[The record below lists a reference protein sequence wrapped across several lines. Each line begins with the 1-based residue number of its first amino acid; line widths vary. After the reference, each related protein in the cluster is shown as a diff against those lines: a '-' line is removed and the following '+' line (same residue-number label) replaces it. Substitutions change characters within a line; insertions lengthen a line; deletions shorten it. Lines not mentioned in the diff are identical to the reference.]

1 MKRLIRQV
9 NAKDLNTSL
18 LNINEKLAALNV
30 EYNYANLV
38 ANIREFEY
46 YYNLLAEAL
55 GIDVKISVSVRLDHS
70 NKIRID
76 LVKGGKEL
84 KLPDVNTV
92 FHLATDMLINFD
104 ASVRGLYSSYNNEYV
119 GHSAD
124 TSVETSYADDY
135 ISELKAEEAE
145 LETQVAK
152 DGATQQEIA
161 DTIQQADT
169 ETQGRVDEAREEGS
183 DVWDSTW
190 ETNKGSTTTSE
201 EQERAMEA
209 AREYAEDNARQND
222 LNNEAKAA
230 SEAADQANAAAQA
243 ANEAANEAIQSYTE
257 AKDEYNDASRAY
269 DEALAGHGAA
279 IDVQTAAN
287 DGDLPPAGETT
298 VIQGT
303 ADPDSVITITNNG
316 DGTYTYTVE
325 NTNGTTDT
333 RTSTLSDIVNGNDV
347 NNAKSDLDNAQSDL
361 QNAFDHVNT
370 KESEMMDATTAAAA
384 ANAEAKAAQEA
395 ADQANQEAADASI
408 PTATSDELDSGWY
421 NSDAKDDD
429 DSDDWGDFGDLIDGE
444 TE

>member
-18 LNINEKLAALNV
+18 LNINGKLAALNV
-30 EYNYANLV
+30 EYNYANLI

-55 GIDVKISVSVRLDHS
+55 GIDVKISVSVRLEHS

-104 ASVRGLYSSYNNEYV
+104 ASIRGLYSSYNNEYI
-119 GHSAD
+119 GHSAES
-124 TSVETSYADDY
+124 SVETSYADD
-135 ISELKAEEAE
+135 IIGELKAEEAE
-145 LETQVAK
+145 LETQAAK

-209 AREYAEDNARQND
+209 AREFAEDNARQND

-230 SEAADQANAAAQA
+230 SEAANQANAAAQA
-243 ANEAANEAIQSYTE
+243 ANEAATAAQEAANNAQSAFDSAYNETQTAQGAVDATMGLTNGNGYDYNTESFTPGTYTE
-257 AKDEYNDASRAY
+257 GN
-269 DEALAGHGAA
+269 
-279 IDVQTAAN
+279 
-287 DGDLPPAGETT
+287 TT
-298 VIQGT
+298 YTVT
-303 ADPDSVITITNNG
+303 DNG
-316 DGTYTYTVE
+316 DGTVTI
-325 NTNGTTDT
+325 
-333 RTSTLSDIVNGNDV
+333 TSTLIDSDGNEHTTGQTVTNDHAGLEAASEHATD
-347 NNAKSDLDNAQSDL
+347 NMNAADQAYNEAYAEAKAAQEAAQEANA
-361 QNAFDHVNT
+361 
-370 KESEMMDATTAAAA
+370 AAAA

-395 ADQANQEAADASI
+395 ADEANQAASDASI
-408 PTATSDELDSGWY
+408 PTATDDELDSGWY
-421 NSDAKDDD
+421 NSDAED
-429 DSDDWGDFGDLIDGE
+429 DSSSDDDWGDFSDLVGE
-444 TE
+444 

>member
-18 LNINEKLAALNV
+18 LNINGKLAALNI
-30 EYNYANLV
+30 EYNYANLI

-55 GIDVKISVSVRLDHS
+55 GIDVKVSISVRLDHS

-104 ASVRGLYSSYNNEYV
+104 ASIRGLYSSYNNDYI
-119 GHSAD
+119 GHSAE
-124 TSVETSYADDY
+124 TSVETSYADDL
-135 ISELKAEEAE
+135 IGELKAEEAE
-145 LETQVAK
+145 LETQAAK

-161 DTIQQADT
+161 EATQQADT

-183 DVWDSTW
+183 GIWDSTW

-201 EQERAMEA
+201 EQERAMDA
-209 AREYAEDNARQND
+209 AREYAEDQARQND

-243 ANEAANEAIQSYTE
+243 ANAAAAEAQETANN
-257 AKDEYNDASRAY
+257 AKSAADEAY
-269 DEALAGHGAA
+269 DQYQTEQGQQQAMVAITGEAGGY
-279 IDVQTAAN
+279 DFDTETFVPGTYESGN
-287 DGDLPPAGETT
+287 TTYTVTDNGDGT
-298 VIQGT
+298 V
-303 ADPDSVITITNNG
+303 TITSTYVDSDGNEHTTGQTVSNNG
-316 DGTYTYTVE
+316 DGLDQAVE
-325 NTNGTTDT
+325 HAN
-333 RTSTLSDIVNGNDV
+333 
-347 NNAKSDLDNAQSDL
+347 DNAQQALDAY
-361 QNAFDHVNT
+361 NAANA
-370 KESEMMDATTAAAA
+370 ENQAAQEAAAAAQEAAAA

-395 ADQANQEAADASI
+395 AEEANQAASDASI
-408 PTATSDELDSGWY
+408 PTATDDELDNGWH
-421 NSDAKDDD
+421 NDDVTDDD
-429 DSDDWGDFGDLIDGE
+429 DSDDWGDFSDLID
-444 TE
+444 